1 MTNRDRAEA
10 LLRWSAFTCALVG
23 TALWLGP
30 WLLRPSLL
38 SNDAAHHVF
47 WLYRYADSGLF
58 PGDPSIEYFSSNSV
72 APYGYR
78 ALYAVI
84 APWFDVLTAAEWLSV
99 PLLGCSAW
107 LAWRLG
113 RDLETPDPTLVGL
126 LAVVTL
132 MLLLPLVDLHPAM
145 AFQRTFALPL
155 TLLCL
160 WALVV
165 RRYVWVGISWLS
177 AALVY
182 PVIIPV
188 LGLTGGLVFLAD
200 LVRTKR
206 MPAHWLLNG
215 VLGVS
220 AVLIVLLGSGTPDGV
235 GPMVSFAQAMAMP
248 EFGPGGRQQLFG
260 VTVSGNWFHHHRT
273 GLGWSPPVVLTLCIA
288 LAVLAVRGHLRRVPP
303 AAWFLAATGLV
314 LWFAARL
321 VLFDLYLPNRHSRW
335 SLSAFAIV
343 VFALAVH
350 SLAAARATSTGSGQ
364 SIGPRWSTALA
375 FLAPLVV
382 VASLL
387 PAASAKWSQPEDADL
402 ERAYDYLAAMPR
414 DTLIMAHPDLANFVP
429 VRTQHSVV
437 ASTEAAIAF
446 MQGYYAR
453 YRPRMEDSLRVAYAT
468 SWQEVD
474 EIADRYGADVVLTGP
489 QVWASA
495 HYDAGFEELMHE
507 LWQRSATEDFVLRT
521 PSPERVLFRSGE
533 VYVVKSG
540 AAGAREAGDVVDR

>member
-1 MTNRDRAEA
+1 MTNRDRAES
-10 LLRWSAFTCALVG
+10 LLRWSAFTCALAG
-23 TALWLGP
+23 TVLWLGP

-47 WLYRYADSGLF
+47 WLYRYADPGLF

-78 ALYAVI
+78 ALYALI

-113 RDLETPDPTLVGL
+113 HDLETPDPTLVGL
-126 LAVVTL
+126 LAVAAL
-132 MLLLPLVDLHPAM
+132 MLLLPVVDLHPAM

-160 WALVV
+160 WGLVV

-200 LVRTKR
+200 LIRTRR

-215 VLGVS
+215 VLGIA

-260 VTVSGNWFHHHRT
+260 VTFSGNWFHHHRT
-273 GLGWSPPVVLTLCIA
+273 GLGWSPPVVLALCIA

-303 AAWFLAATGLV
+303 AAWLLAATGLV
-314 LWFAARL
+314 LWFAARI

-350 SLAAARATSTGSGQ
+350 SLVAARAPSMRSGQ
-364 SIGPRWSTALA
+364 SAGSRWSKALA
-375 FLAPLVV
+375 LLAPLVV

-387 PAASAKWSQPEDADL
+387 PAATAKWSQREDADL
-402 ERAYDYLAAMPR
+402 ERAYQYLATMPR
-414 DTLIMAHPDLANFVP
+414 ETLVMAHPDLANFVP
-429 VRTQHSVV
+429 VRTRRSVV

-446 MQGYYAR
+446 MQGYYAK
-453 YRPRMEDSLRVAYAT
+453 YRPRLEDSLRVAYAT

-474 EIADRYGADVVLTGP
+474 RIADFYGADVVLTGP
-489 QVWASA
+489 SVWASTG
-495 HYDAGFEELMHE
+495 YDAGFEELLGE
-507 LWQRSATEDFVLRT
+507 VRQVAAGRSFVLRD
-521 PSPERVLFRSGE
+521 PPPDRVLFRSGE
-533 VYVVKSG
+533 TYVVRVGSEF
-540 AAGAREAGDVVDR
+540 APDTTR